1 MIEGLKVTAK
11 TLARRSVT
19 EQYPDVQPE
28 LPPRS
33 RGVIALMEENCTS
46 CMLCAR
52 ECPSWCIYIDSHTE
66 TAPSVGEQARE
77 RSRNVLDRATTRP
90 T

>member
-1 MIEGLKVTAK
+1 MGVPGKGLIEGLKVTAQ

-33 RGVIALMEENCTS
+33 RGVIALLEENCT
-46 CMLCAR
+46 
-52 ECPSWCIYIDSHTE
+52 
-66 TAPSVGEQARE
+66 
-77 RSRNVLDRATTRP
+77 VLHAVRPGVPGLVHLHRLAHRDRAVGR
-90 T
+90 

>member
-1 MIEGLKVTAK
+1 VGVPGKGLIDGLTVTAK

-33 RGVIALMEENCTS
+33 RGVIALLEENCTS
-46 CMLCAR
+46 FPPAALVCGRR
-52 ECPSWCIYIDSHTE
+52 EPD
-66 TAPSVGEQARE
+66 
-77 RSRNVLDRATTRP
+77 
-90 T
+90 